1 MEFFPETAIVNALD
15 STWHP
20 TATSIYRNWLQ
31 YIIARKAE
39 TATFAHATTSTSHR
53 NTSPVS

>member
-39 TATFAHATTSTSHR
+39 TSNYTSTQPPSR
-53 NTSPVS
+53 KGVALSS